1 MQETVVVL
9 HFTMK
14 LVYIRLV
21 IVSFG
26 MLTTYNSSS
35 SCNSNLPMMFFLKP
49 IIVECR
55 SDDNGE
61 KKSEELNWY
70 AAWMAVGICI
80 LSCNYKF
87 VMLKNRML

>member
-1 MQETVVVL
+1 
-9 HFTMK
+9 MK
-14 LVYIRLV
+14 LVHIRLV

-35 SCNSNLPMMFFLKP
+35 SWNSNLPMMFFLKP

-70 AAWMAVGICI
+70 AAWMGVGICI

-87 VMLKNRML
+87 VMLKNRMW